1 VDDLDLDLD
10 RYVLSHRETWLD
22 PFFVGLSIA
31 GSSALVWLVIGLVIT
46 VLRRNVVPFLYVA
59 ATALVTNLV
68 VTALKHAVG
77 RERPPAVILEPKPLM
92 EVPTTS
98 SFPSG
103 HAATSFACALVLARF
118 APRLTIPL
126 FVLAALIAFSRVYV
140 GVHYPFDVLAGVAL
154 GLGIATALPKLLEAL
169 QRSHPRT
176 RSG

>member
-1 VDDLDLDLD
+1 MSELDHDLD
-10 RYVLSHRETWLD
+10 RYVLSHREGWLD

-46 VLRRNVVPFLYVA
+46 VLRRNVLPFLNVA
-59 ATALVTNLV
+59 ATALVTNMI
-68 VTALKHAVG
+68 VTAIKHAVG
-77 RERPPAVILEPKPLM
+77 RERM

-140 GVHYPFDVLAGVAL
+140 GVHYPFDALAGALL
-154 GLGIATALPKLLEAL
+154 GLAIATALPRLLAAL
-169 QRSHPRT
+169 KRLRPTT
-176 RSG
+176 RAG